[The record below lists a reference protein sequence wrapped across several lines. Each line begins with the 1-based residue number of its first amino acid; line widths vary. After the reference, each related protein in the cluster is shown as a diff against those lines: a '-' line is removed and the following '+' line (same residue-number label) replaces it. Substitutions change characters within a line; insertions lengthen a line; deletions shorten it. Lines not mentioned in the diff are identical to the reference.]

1 LSQEA
6 GQDGRHADVS
16 FAVDTVTL
24 ILPDVLYGCE
34 TSCLS
39 LSLREEHIFVVFKY
53 RVKRKIFVPK
63 RFEVTGG

>member
-1 LSQEA
+1 LLQEA
-6 GQDGRHADVS
+6 GQDGRPADVS

-34 TSCLS
+34 TSSLS
-39 LSLREEHIFVVFKY
+39 RSLREEHIFVVFKD